1 MLEPGTQLGVYE
13 ILSPIGAGG
22 MGEVYKARDTRLN
35 RPVAIK
41 LVSEEFR
48 DRFEREARAIAAL
61 NHPHVCHLYDV
72 GPNYLVMEYVDG
84 AAVVPPDSTKKLLDL
99 AVQIADG
106 LAAAHA
112 AGIIHRDLK
121 PANILVTHPAA
132 EHPNQVKVLDFGIAI
147 DRRPP
152 SETQAD
158 TPTLTARG
166 TAPGTI
172 VGTAAYMSP
181 EQARGETLS
190 PQSDQFSLGIVLHE
204 LASRRHPFARAT
216 VPETM
221 TAVIREDAAPLPH
234 SVPAPLRWII
244 ERLLSKDPGDRYD
257 STRDLYREL
266 RQLRER
272 ITDTAQAPA
281 GAVPARGSRWLI
293 AVGTA
298 VAFAAIGA
306 LIAVLVQQP
315 RAPAPAERPLFSL
328 GVELENALAP
338 PQFNFDVSP
347 DGTRVA
353 YVARGPGGSYIAL
366 RSLTD
371 GTTVAVPGA
380 EFAHTPFFSPDGR
393 WLAFTNGRKL
403 MKTLVAGGPVVDLGE
418 ASIVTGA
425 SWGEGGFIVAAFG
438 SPAHVPTQAPLALFP
453 DGGGTPQP
461 LASFTENEATH
472 RWPQFLP
479 GGEHVVFTA
488 HRLLDTF
495 DDANIRVVSVKTGA
509 VKTIVR
515 GGYFGRYLPSGHLVY
530 MRGGVLYGVRFDRDT
545 LEVSGSPV
553 ALSREVAFNTAWG
566 TAQFDFSNNGTLIH
580 RRPVVSNWP
589 LAWIDAAGT
598 LQPVALRPGTLY
610 GPRIS
615 PDGTAIAYSG
625 PISNGDIRVYEWERD
640 KVTEVTGDAQ
650 GHFSPVWTPDGKH
663 LVYRTYVQATGEFA
677 LDWARADGGGDPQR
691 LLTSRLPVLPGDISA
706 AGDLVYVQGESGYDI
721 WTLRLDLTDPE
732 RPKAGAP
739 VPFLVSPANELQPVF
754 SPDGKWL
761 AYVSNASP
769 QGRVVMVRPF
779 TTSGATP
786 ERRWQ
791 VSGPGSSDFPV
802 WSRNGDLFYSRYSSM
817 EPTVREIVKVPY
829 RVTGDTFV
837 ADKPIPWSKQAHLDL
852 DQFRSLDASPDGSR
866 FIAAPS
872 VDPAGMQRW
881 RTNMTVLLNFFDDVS
896 RRIP

>member
-72 GPNYLVMEYVDG
+72 GPDYLVMEYVDG

-152 SETQAD
+152 SEAHGNNPTQ
-158 TPTLTARG
+158 TARG

-181 EQARGETLS
+181 EQARGEALS
-190 PQSDQFSLGIVLHE
+190 AQSDQFSLGIVLHE
-204 LASRRHPFARAT
+204 LASGLHPFARAT

-221 TAVIREDAAPLPH
+221 TAIIREEAGPLPQ
-234 SVPAPLRWII
+234 SVPAPLRWIV

-272 ITDTAQAPA
+272 ITDTSQIAAGAPA
-281 GAVPARGSRWLI
+281 ARGSRWVVP
-293 AVGTA
+293 VGAA

-306 LIAVLVQQP
+306 LIAVLVQQ
-315 RAPAPAERPLFSL
+315 RGPAPGERPLISL
-328 GVELENALAP
+328 GLELENAQAP
-338 PQFNFDVSP
+338 PQSSFDVSP
-347 DGTRVA
+347 DGSRVA
-353 YVARGPGGSYIAL
+353 YVARLAAGGTYIAL

-380 EFAHTPFFSPDGR
+380 EFGHSPFFSPDGR

-438 SPAHVPTQAPLALFP
+438 SPAHVPTQAPLSLFP
-453 DGGGTPQP
+453 DGGGAPQP
-461 LASFTENEATH
+461 LGSFTENEATH

-479 GGEHVVFTA
+479 GGEHVIFTA

-515 GGYFGRYLPSGHLVY
+515 GG
-530 MRGGVLYGVRFDRDT
+530 
-545 LEVSGSPV
+545 
-553 ALSREVAFNTAWG
+553 
-566 TAQFDFSNNGTLIH
+566 
-580 RRPVVSNWP
+580 
-589 LAWIDAAGT
+589 
-598 LQPVALRPGTLY
+598 
-610 GPRIS
+610 
-615 PDGTAIAYSG
+615 
-625 PISNGDIRVYEWERD
+625 
-640 KVTEVTGDAQ
+640 
-650 GHFSPVWTPDGKH
+650 
-663 LVYRTYVQATGEFA
+663 
-677 LDWARADGGGDPQR
+677 
-691 LLTSRLPVLPGDISA
+691 
-706 AGDLVYVQGESGYDI
+706 
-721 WTLRLDLTDPE
+721 
-732 RPKAGAP
+732 
-739 VPFLVSPANELQPVF
+739 
-754 SPDGKWL
+754 
-761 AYVSNASP
+761 
-769 QGRVVMVRPF
+769 
-779 TTSGATP
+779 
-786 ERRWQ
+786 
-791 VSGPGSSDFPV
+791 
-802 WSRNGDLFYSRYSSM
+802 
-817 EPTVREIVKVPY
+817 
-829 RVTGDTFV
+829 
-837 ADKPIPWSKQAHLDL
+837 
-852 DQFRSLDASPDGSR
+852 
-866 FIAAPS
+866 
-872 VDPAGMQRW
+872 
-881 RTNMTVLLNFFDDVS
+881 
-896 RRIP
+896 